1 MYKLCEFFWNM
12 DSMLLLFFF
21 WKSCYLAKWIFSV
34 YFFSVVMIHLDIFTV
49 NLVLKK
55 LWNCCMEII
64 CVAWLGYSWVLSQD
78 KTTLEIALRM
88 IYNVELE
95 DEGMDWTTRNPETHN
110 TCKSQDL
117 FTVFL
122 SLGYISQSLHF
133 SIHGNGIFF
142 LLSS

>member
-1 MYKLCEFFWNM
+1 MN
-12 DSMLLLFFF
+12 
-21 WKSCYLAKWIFSV
+21 IFSL
-34 YFFSVVMIHLDIFTV
+34 FLFSCHDIFGYV

-64 CVAWLGYSWVLSQD
+64 SVAWLGYSWVLSQD

-88 IYNVELE
+88 ICSMELE
-95 DEGMDWTTRNPETHN
+95 DEGMNWTTRNPETHN

-142 LLSS
+142 FCLPNQNICKLKCWFTFACKDSLGW